1 MAAMSI
7 SGGGGGAAAAAP
19 SMWPGLAGAGATE
32 HTAAVTIQKHTRAHF
47 SRGAD
52 DWQPAIAPKAAGC
65 IEVHAKPT
73 TAELKSLDLAASR
86 LWDLDTNR
94 LTDDVHYKLDVGG
107 AHRGFGSTADESPDP
122 LFAYVDPALLDGG
135 DDYPTYTTFY
145 ALLDNYSREVGV
157 AEVITSEE
165 RKEEAAFLSA
175 IMKTAPMAYVFQYL
189 LKKGKL
195 NKTQKT
201 AAGFRAMLHD
211 LWFKMY
217 RRGHSHGAD
226 SSGFEH
232 VFVGEVKNGEVSGF
246 HNWVAFYKEE
256 QRGTVDYKGYI
267 PGRRSKGGRGAERRV
282 APEGGSY
289 TRREFISYYH
299 GTKEWDAAAPHE
311 HAEHEKHLLT
321 ISFAWD
327 GGKLLAPLPTGESAI
342 ACTNTPAPSPCAR
355 TQSSSPSARPSSASR
370 PSSRWRCT
378 RSCSYAARRRTTWRW
393 VATISASRATPWAAR
408 PTS

>member
-47 SRGAD
+47 SRAAD

-157 AEVITSEE
+157 AEVVTAEE
-165 RKEEAAFLSA
+165 VQEEAAFLDA
-175 IMKTAPMAYVFQYL
+175 IMATAPMAYAHAYL
-189 LKKGKL
+189 LKRGKL
-195 NKTQKT
+195 GRAQRSE
-201 AAGFRAMLHD
+201 AGFKALLHE
-211 LWFKMY
+211 LWFELY
-217 RRGHSHGAD
+217 SRSGGHHGARD

-246 HNWVAFYKEE
+246 HNWLAFYKEE
-256 QRGTVDYKGYI
+256 RRGTVDYKGYI
-267 PGRRSKGGRGAERRV
+267 PARRRAKKAAQQQQQRGNGGRQGGDERRV
-282 APEGGSY
+282 APDGGSY
-289 TRREFISYYH
+289 TKREFRSYY
-299 GTKEWDAAAPHE
+299 GGYDEWDGAAAHE
-311 HAEHEKHLLT
+311 HDEGEKHLLT

-327 GGKLLAPLPTGESAI
+327 GVIKSIGSSFIGVSPEFEMALYTLMFLCGEEENDVEIGGYKVRVTCYSMGRKPNLKI
-342 ACTNTPAPSPCAR
+342 GTCFPKCLD
-355 TQSSSPSARPSSASR
+355 
-370 PSSRWRCT
+370 
-378 RSCSYAARRRTTWRW
+378 
-393 VATISASRATPWAAR
+393 
-408 PTS
+408 